1 MEKDKDTNDCKY
13 IRYTYNHDDK
23 PAFHKTIAVVYI
35 GISATSLSYFFV
47 QCYFD
52 CEEHPKSFTKSYG
65 DSKNLEIA
73 IQHDKYLVPN

>member
-23 PAFHKTIAVVYI
+23 PGFHKTIAVIYI

-47 QCYFD
+47 QYYFD
-52 CEEHPKSFTKSYG
+52 CEEHSKSFTKSYG
-65 DSKNLEIA
+65 DSKNLENV
-73 IQHDKYLVPN
+73 IQLDKYLVPS